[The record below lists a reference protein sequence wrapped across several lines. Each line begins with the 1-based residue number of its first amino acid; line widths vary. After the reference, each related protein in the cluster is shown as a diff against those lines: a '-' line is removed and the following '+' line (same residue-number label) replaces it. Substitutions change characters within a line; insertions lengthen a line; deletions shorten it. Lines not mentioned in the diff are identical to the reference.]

1 MHKADHAYALARRL
15 RRDLTLPEALLWR
28 ELRRRAAGFRF
39 RRQHP
44 VGPFVIDFYC
54 ASAKL
59 GVEVDGAAHGMGD
72 RPERDLERAEFLAA
86 QGIALIRV
94 AAVEVLRN
102 PQGVAEAV
110 AAACCERGG
119 GARPPPPGG
128 GGPPP

>member
-1 MHKADHAYALARRL
+1 M
-15 RRDLTLPEALLWR
+15 LWR
-28 ELRRRAAGFRF
+28 DGCGAISHCRRRCSGANCGAGRRGSGSGGSIRF
-39 RRQHP
+39 
-44 VGPFVIDFYC
+44 GPFVIDFYC

-59 GVEVDGAAHGMGD
+59 AVEVDGAAHGMGD

-119 GARPPPPGG
+119 
-128 GGPPP
+128 